1 MHRMLLSIALLA
13 CAAVS
18 GCSSSSSTNG
28 KSAPAPASP
37 SPTDDGRDA
46 AAEGSVSGCPVAGK
60 GVVAG
65 TVRHPALL
73 EASGLTVSTVT
84 PGVLWTH
91 NDSGDSARIFA
102 LRADATLAAE
112 VEVAG
117 ADANDWEAI
126 AAGPFQGEPALYIG
140 DIGDNP
146 KSRANVT
153 IYIVREP
160 SLAPPPKSV
169 TVAKRLDLT
178 YEDGPHDAEALLVD
192 PTDGTIVIATKNLN
206 GVSGIYVADTSRSAL
221 TLATTLDGLPWV
233 TDGSVSK
240 DGRLVALRTYGTA
253 FVWMRAPGTT
263 LVDALQGTR
272 CPLSLEGEP
281 QGEAIALAND
291 GASYFTLSE
300 TKDQPLWSFTL
311 TPPTA
316 RSSPRPSA
324 SEVTSLRSWSNAA
337 AVR

>member
-1 MHRMLLSIALLA
+1 MPRTLLSIALLA
-13 CAAVS
+13 CAATS
-18 GCSSSSSTNG
+18 GCSPSSTNG
-28 KSAPAPASP
+28 KSAPAPAPASP
-37 SPTDDGRDA
+37 DDDRDA
-46 AAEGSVSGCPVAGK
+46 AASADGAVSSCPVAGK

-65 TVRHPALL
+65 TVTHPALL
-73 EASGLTVSTVT
+73 AASGLTASTLT

-112 VEVAG
+112 VKVAG

-126 AAGPFQGEPALYIG
+126 AAGPFEGAPALYIG

-146 KSRANVT
+146 KSRASVT

-160 SLAPPPKSV
+160 SLTPPPTSV

-206 GVSGIYVADTSRSAL
+206 GKSGIYVADTRRSVL

-291 GASYFTLSE
+291 GSSYFTLSE
-300 TKDQPLWSFTL
+300 KKDQPLWSFTL
-311 TPPTA
+311 TPPT
-316 RSSPRPSA
+316 PR
-324 SEVTSLRSWSNAA
+324 
-337 AVR
+337 